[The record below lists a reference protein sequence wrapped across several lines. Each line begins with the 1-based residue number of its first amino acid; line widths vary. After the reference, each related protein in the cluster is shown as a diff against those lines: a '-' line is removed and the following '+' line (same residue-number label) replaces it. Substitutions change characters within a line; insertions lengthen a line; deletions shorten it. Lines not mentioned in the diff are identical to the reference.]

1 MFLYLR
7 SISEDKPGEKWKEIF
22 DRTWAHYKKW
32 FLQEGYRNRPGFL
45 TSSMALRNAMPE
57 IYPIYEELCELAGG
71 GDVESRFL
79 SQFSPPPFMS
89 GCSQIAWTKDANFLI
104 RNYDYSP
111 KLFEGVLLKSN
122 WLKPVIGIGDCIW
135 GLLDGM
141 NGDGLAVSLTFGG
154 RNISGEGF
162 GIPLVLREVL
172 ETCSTVD
179 EAIAV
184 FRRVPIHMSYNVT
197 ILDKTKQF
205 VTVFLSPDRPV
216 SVVATPIGTNHQ
228 HSIEWENYASMS
240 ATLPRMQFLEKC
252 LYNPEEN
259 TNSIKGKFMQPP
271 LYNTEFEKGF
281 GTLYTAIYDLEKMEC
296 EIRWPNKKRQFGFEN
311 FVEEKFQINLS
322 KIFFNKDLSI

>member
-162 GIPLVLREVL
+162 GIPLVLRYVL